1 MKRLLLAL
9 PLLLLCASAHAQV
22 NALSC
27 SQIDVQNAINT
38 ATAGQTVNIP
48 AGSCS
53 WSAMTIAKAVTL
65 TGAGQGV
72 TVINLVGGTSSIV
85 FTKQTGGVIRV
96 QNLTLAITNIKVAP
110 HPVTVSGPW
119 PTGQPIIFYNIAIN
133 LSTADFMSS
142 YSPGGVIFSHINFHG
157 LWGDTLFTGK
167 NPSSNESWLAAGTLG
182 MADSTGLANTYIEDS
197 VFNGGN
203 ITDCDDGCRAVLRHN
218 TLNNS
223 GGFNS
228 HGADSS
234 PYGMRHFE
242 IYSNHFLLPDK
253 TCPGG
258 SATSPSNIN
267 QWIWIRGGTGV
278 IFNNDFDFLDTDGCW
293 GVKPEWKFSN
303 RGIEDDHQPQSLTC
317 LTLTYPAFHQI
328 GQNYNGSAFFT
339 DPITIW
345 GNIANQAPT
354 STHPFHIQASTTFN
368 WGNPCA
374 FNWNTYWQWGR
385 DGVNSALTLP
395 ITLPSNGGSVEGIG
409 GTPKVGYTPYTYPHP
424 LAAGTA
430 IPIINFSPNPVPFGT
445 VNVGSPSAPVTTTI
459 TNVGSATETYT
470 NLAVTSQWARSGG
483 TCTVPSGTL
492 AASASCTYIS
502 IFTPTS
508 QGPQTGTLTMTGTVT
523 SAVQLTGSGQTT
535 ISIPST
541 PTGLGTSVSGQ
552 AVSLHWTASTGTLTG
567 YKISRGT
574 VSGGPY
580 TLIATTITTA
590 VTYNDIGLAN
600 GTYYYVVA
608 AYNTAGTSANST
620 QASAVVATAPS
631 ANLVPASIN
640 FGNVVVGSNSNV
652 QTSTLTNLGTATLST
667 IVVNDPSLPD
677 FSQTNNCGATLAINA
692 SCTISMVFS
701 PTTANT
707 EQATLTVTSNDS
719 PQSITLNGVGQ
730 PPVVISPPSLTL
742 TSTYTTKTS
751 AVGVL
756 TYSNPNGPTITVSSV
771 TFSGGDASVF
781 SETDNCVGSV
791 VNGGSCTINITFTP
805 TSNGTKTTNLVII
818 DNASGSPRTIVVT
831 GQAKGHHI
839 LKVGVAI

>member
-1 MKRLLLAL
+1 MKKLLSAL

-27 SQIDVQNAINT
+27 SQTDVQNAFNT
-38 ATAGQTVNIP
+38 ATTGQTVNIP

-53 WSAMTIAKAVTL
+53 WSAVTL
-65 TGAGQGV
+65 NKSITVQGTGQG
-72 TVINLVGGTSSIV
+72 
-85 FTKQTGGVIRV
+85 
-96 QNLTLAITNIKVAP
+96 ITNIDLGLTSQSLHITKVTAGP
-110 HPVTVSGPW
+110 IRFQNMTFTVSNNMQTPHAVVVDGPW
-119 PTGQPIIFYNIAIN
+119 PTGQPVIFYNDAIN
-133 LSTADFMSS
+133 LNNADFCTVV
-142 YSPGGVIFSHINFHG
+142 SPGGAIFSHINFRG
-157 LWGDTLFTGK
+157 TWGSTLFTGK
-167 NPSSNESWLAAGTLG
+167 EPQSNESWLAAPTMGA
-182 MADSTGLANTYIEDS
+182 ADTTGFANTYIED
-197 VFNGGN
+197 VTFNGGN
-203 ITDCDDGCRAVLRHN
+203 MTDCDDGCRVVVRHN
-218 TLNNS
+218 TLLDS
-223 GGFNS
+223 TGFNS

-234 PYGMRHFE
+234 PFGMRTFE
-242 IYSNHFLLPDK
+242 IYNNHFLFPDK
-253 TCPGG
+253 TCTTVPVNQ
-258 SATSPSNIN
+258 SPSNIN

-278 IFNNDFDFLDTDGCW
+278 IFNNDFDILESGCW
-293 GVKPEWKFSN
+293 GTKTEFQFSN
-303 RGIEDDHQPQSLTC
+303 RGIEDDRQPPGTTC
-317 LTLTYPAFHQI
+317 GALTYPAFHQL
-328 GQNYNGSAFFT
+328 GQGFNGSINVT
-339 DPITIW
+339 DPITLW
-345 GNIANQAPT
+345 GNTANQAPDGN
-354 STHPFHIQASTTFN
+354 HPFHIQVSTSFS
-368 WGNPCA
+368 WGNPCVI
-374 FNWNTYWQWGR
+374 NWNTYWQWGR
-385 DGVNSALTLP
+385 DGVNTALTTP
-395 ITLPSNGGSVEGIG
+395 ITLPSGGGSVEGIG
-409 GTPKVGYTPYTYPHP
+409 GTPKAGYTAYTYPHP

-430 IPIINFSPNPVPFGT
+430 TPIVNFSPNPVPFGT
-445 VNVGSPSAPVTTTI
+445 VNVGSPSSPITATI

-470 NLAVTSQWARSGG
+470 NLAVTTQWARSGG

-492 AASASCTYIS
+492 AAAASCTYIS

-552 AVSLHWTASTGTLTG
+552 AVGLHWTASTGTLTG

-580 TLIATTITTA
+580 TLIATTTTTV
-590 VTYNDIGLAN
+590 VTYNDTGLAN

-730 PPVVISPPSLTL
+730 PPVVISPPSITL
-742 TSTYTTKTS
+742 TSTYATKTS